1 MVVADAM
8 KFVNDLMS
16 AGCGKLGILLSRRP
30 DYFILL
36 PVFLTAVLASYLQH
50 LDYNRD
56 LFLLFTPQNGRAM
69 KDRAYVEHLF
79 GSAANHDMSRS
90 LGLPLL
96 CAAILVCKDS
106 KSILRPELFN
116 EVRRVD
122 SGVEN
127 LTGTYHGRSYSYP
140 ELCDKNPTGECIKV
154 NSVLDLND
162 GRLARVNSGH
172 SDIKYPLRLELE
184 ELIIE
189 TMGFQMGGVQLDQN
203 GNVLSAESIILVYF
217 LNATKFDPI
226 AFEWSKS
233 FIKYLQDFESDKVDI
248 AMFTW
253 RATEDGFEDTILVAL
268 MFFIGTLVIM
278 VLFTFVTSSSS
289 NGLPWLGILGCL
301 SSILSLISSFGF
313 TVILG
318 YDLIAVA
325 VVVPFLMLDQTF
337 LKVVCCM
344 KEISSSRKQVEDHFL
359 MRFFRDKVGT
369 VLTDWRGQAAVIGV
383 YLLTIA
389 TGLYGFTYYTEG
401 MQLQRLVTYDHY
413 LVKFFDRMD
422 QYYRVYPYRIQIVV
436 EGDLDYGDPDV
447 RARVDGILKKFEE
460 SRFISDNKQLTESWL
475 RAYQYALDSSFA
487 QMLGITCEEPRNG
500 SFARC
505 IHDLMETIPL
515 ANIFLKDVIFDDTGD
530 KILASRHVIQSY
542 LINNTVDEKHM
553 VQDLRAIAEAS
564 SDDSV
569 KVTVY
574 NGWFLYFDQFIYMES
589 MAVLSLSSALVIV
602 IVVSFLFIPKALCT
616 IWIAVSSVSI
626 FVTVLGYLSYWGV
639 SMDMVGLVGLIMCIG
654 FSVDYAFHISFAYV
668 SSQELLPSMK
678 LRNALYTMG
687 MPILQSSVSTLI
699 GVLVLCF
706 IPSYCFS
713 AFIKTVFLVIALG
726 TIHDLELLLLKRNL
740 VPNQSAFFL

>member
-1 MVVADAM
+1 M

-106 KSILRPELFN
+106 KSILRPEFFN

-325 VVVPFLMLDQTF
+325 VVVPFLMLGIGMDNTF
-337 LKVVCCM
+337 ILLASWRKTDIHDPLDRRM
-344 KEISSSRKQVEDHFL
+344 ERTMSHAGSSITISSLTTFASFV
-359 MRFFRDKVGT
+359 VGT
-369 VLTDWRGQAAVIGV
+369 FVIFPGVKIFCIYIASAMAFTYLYHLTFFGGCLAAVG
-383 YLLTIA
+383 
-389 TGLYGFTYYTEG
+389 
-401 MQLQRLVTYDHY
+401 
-413 LVKFFDRMD
+413 
-422 QYYRVYPYRIQIVV
+422 
-436 EGDLDYGDPDV
+436 
-447 RARVDGILKKFEE
+447 
-460 SRFISDNKQLTESWL
+460 
-475 RAYQYALDSSFA
+475 
-487 QMLGITCEEPRNG
+487 
-500 SFARC
+500 
-505 IHDLMETIPL
+505 
-515 ANIFLKDVIFDDTGD
+515 
-530 KILASRHVIQSY
+530 
-542 LINNTVDEKHM
+542 
-553 VQDLRAIAEAS
+553 
-564 SDDSV
+564 
-569 KVTVY
+569 
-574 NGWFLYFDQFIYMES
+574 
-589 MAVLSLSSALVIV
+589 
-602 IVVSFLFIPKALCT
+602 
-616 IWIAVSSVSI
+616 
-626 FVTVLGYLSYWGV
+626 
-639 SMDMVGLVGLIMCIG
+639 
-654 FSVDYAFHISFAYV
+654 
-668 SSQELLPSMK
+668 K
-678 LRNALYTMG
+678 LR
-687 MPILQSSVSTLI
+687 STFTTSR
-699 GVLVLCF
+699 C
-706 IPSYCFS
+706 
-713 AFIKTVFLVIALG
+713 
-726 TIHDLELLLLKRNL
+726 H
-740 VPNQSAFFL
+740 